1 MGTLLTSAI
10 GTGASLVT
18 ASATLNEDGSVNKK
32 SRDSFLVS
40 TLTTTATIVSSAI
53 ISEQKVNEIYE
64 KYSSAY
70 MESATTEE
78 LENAQEKVE
87 QYIAY
92 LDSLSDDELVK
103 VLEKQGQLQSAS
115 EAKKIEKTI

>member
-1 MGTLLTSAI
+1 MGTLLTSTI

-32 SRDSFLVS
+32 SRDSLLVS

>member
-1 MGTLLTSAI
+1 MGTLLTSTI

-32 SRDSFLVS
+32 SRDSLLVS

-103 VLEKQGQLQSAS
+103 VLEKQGQLQSTS

>member
-1 MGTLLTSAI
+1 MGTLLTSTI